1 MLLVMTQPQR
11 EALIELLLLAI
22 HTDSHISLT
31 EEEALERA
39 IAEQGWDSEYPRNLF
54 LEKAAAAARA
64 ASESEESIKDF
75 VKQRAAFFTTA
86 PAQAAAYS
94 VVHQVLS
101 PDGVA
106 EEEHAFLAR
115 LNKAF
120 PDAFL

>member
-1 MLLVMTQPQR
+1 MTQPQR
-11 EALIELLLLAI
+11 EALIGLLILAI

-39 IAEQGWDSEYPRNLF
+39 IEEQGWESAFPKSLF
-54 LEKAAAAARA
+54 LEKTAAAARA
-64 ASESEESIKDF
+64 ASESEDGIKAF
-75 VKQRAAFFTTA
+75 IKERAQEFITA

-106 EEEHAFLAR
+106 TEEHAFLSR